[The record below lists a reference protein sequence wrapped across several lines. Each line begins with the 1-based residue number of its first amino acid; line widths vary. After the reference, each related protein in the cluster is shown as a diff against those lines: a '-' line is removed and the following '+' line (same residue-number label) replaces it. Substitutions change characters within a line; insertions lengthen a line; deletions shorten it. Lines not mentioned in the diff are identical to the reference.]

1 MRAALESLLRARKLD
16 VTLTGTPGSL
26 PPPPERLAPIPGCP
40 DLDAALGGGLR
51 RGHLSEITGP
61 MSSGVTRVA
70 VAAMTAAAARGEAVA
85 LVDACDTFD
94 PAFAAARGLDLSR
107 LLWVRLSTG
116 LEAGPSTG
124 LGARADAAARA
135 LKAFSLILQAG
146 GFGLVVLDL
155 ADVPAAALRRFPWY
169 WTSSTWM
176 RIARIVEGSDTVAL
190 LVGSEH
196 VARSSGGATIAL
208 GPSTVRWQGEAHR
221 ARVFSGLVPEPRV
234 IGGRR

>member
-1 MRAALESLLRARKLD
+1 
-16 VTLTGTPGSL
+16 
-26 PPPPERLAPIPGCP
+26 
-40 DLDAALGGGLR
+40 
-51 RGHLSEITGP
+51 LS
-61 MSSGVTRVA
+61 
-70 VAAMTAAAARGEAVA
+70 
-85 LVDACDTFD
+85 
-94 PAFAAARGLDLSR
+94 
-107 LLWVRLSTG
+107 
-116 LEAGPSTG
+116 
-124 LGARADAAARA
+124 
-135 LKAFSLILQAG
+135 LQAG